1 MMRSHEELAT
11 KNTKNTKVRPQK
23 RFVPF
28 VARSFV
34 FFVTLVAAFFVTFVA
49 SVNGVRQPVFARHA
63 MVIAQQPADEAGL
76 AVLRK
81 GGNAVDAAIAVGFA
95 LNAVYPYAGALGGGG
110 FMLVRMA
117 DGRTTF
123 IDFREKAPG
132 AASRG
137 MYLDAAGDLTRD
149 SVEGW
154 RSSGVPG
161 TVKGFALAHSKFA
174 KLPWAAD
181 LAPAVDLASKG
192 FTVSY
197 GFAEQLKTSRS
208 LARDP
213 ESTRVWLK
221 KGAFYEAGD
230 RMVLPD
236 LARTLGRIA
245 KNGPDEFYTGD
256 TAATLAAAMQAHG
269 GLITR
274 ADLKAYA
281 AAERTPLTGHYRN
294 YTVIAAPPP
303 SAGGI
308 GLLQML
314 AMLEGSGY
322 EKAGFGSAASIHYV
336 AEVMR
341 RYYADRNTYLGDP
354 DFVTNPITALLA
366 PPYITQRRS
375 SIDPERATPS
385 KTLGP
390 GLSATTEHAET
401 THYNV
406 VDAEGNAV
414 AVTYTLNGGF
424 GNGITV
430 PGLGFLLNNEMDD
443 FTSRPGSANLFGLVQ
458 GEANTILPGKRPL
471 SSMAPSIVLRD
482 NELYMLI
489 GGPGGSRIP
498 TAVLQV
504 FLNVVDFGMNP
515 QEAVDAPR
523 FHHQWL
529 PDAISVERGFSPD
542 ALALLKAR
550 GHEVR
555 EEQGGVAAVVELLV
569 KDKEWLQGA
578 ADGRRFGRASGY

>member
-1 MMRSHEELAT
+1 MNQRYIRARCRGRLQPARLGLVIALALVILQT
-11 KNTKNTKVRPQK
+11 G
-23 RFVPF
+23 
-28 VARSFV
+28 VA
-34 FFVTLVAAFFVTFVA
+34 
-49 SVNGVRQPVFARHA
+49 GVREPVRARQA
-63 MVIAQQPADEAGL
+63 MVIAQQPAEEAGL

-110 FMLVRMA
+110 FMLIRFA

-123 IDFREKAPG
+123 IDFREQAPA

-137 MYLDAAGDLTRD
+137 MYLDAAGNATRD

-161 TVKGFALAHSKFA
+161 MVRGFELAHVKYARLS
-174 KLPWAAD
+174 WAAD
-181 LAPAVDLASKG
+181 VAPAIELASKG

-197 GFAEQLKTSRS
+197 AFSEQLRTSRA
-208 LARDP
+208 LPRDP
-213 ESTRVWLK
+213 ESARVWLK
-221 KGAFYEAGD
+221 GGAFHQPGE

-236 LARTLGRIA
+236 LARTLTRIS
-245 KNGPDEFYTGD
+245 KNGPDEFYTGE
-256 TAATLAAAMQAHG
+256 TATRLVAAMRANG

-274 ADLKAYA
+274 ADLAAYKAV
-281 AAERTPLTGHYRN
+281 ERTPLRGAYRD

-303 SAGGI
+303 SAGGV

-314 AMLEGSGY
+314 GMLQGSGY
-322 EKAGFGSAASIHYV
+322 ETSGFGSAAAMHYL

-341 RYYADRNTYLGDP
+341 RYYADRNAYLGDP
-354 DFVTNPITALLA
+354 DFVRNPIAGLLE
-366 PPYITQRRS
+366 PSYVERRKS
-375 SIDPERATPS
+375 SIDPARATPS
-385 KTLGP
+385 TTLGP
-390 GLSATTEHAET
+390 GLPAASESAET
-401 THYNV
+401 THYSI

-458 GEANTILPGKRPL
+458 GEANAIEPGKRPL
-471 SSMAPSIVLRD
+471 SSMSPTIVLRD
-482 NELYMLI
+482 GELFMVL

-504 FLNVVDFGMNP
+504 LLNVVDFGMNP

-529 PDAISVERGFSPD
+529 PDAISVERGFSSD
-542 ALALLKAR
+542 TLALLRSR

-555 EEQGGVAAVVELLV
+555 NETGPVAAVVELIV
-569 KDKEWLQGA
+569 KDGGWLQGA
-578 ADGRRFGRASGY
+578 ADGRRWGRAAGY

>member
-1 MMRSHEELAT
+1 MSDRHWRSTASRLRAS
-11 KNTKNTKVRPQK
+11 
-23 RFVPF
+23 RFGAQGPILLIALLGCVILQAA
-28 VARSFV
+28 VA
-34 FFVTLVAAFFVTFVA
+34 
-49 SVNGVRQPVFARHA
+49 GVREPVRARRA
-63 MVIAQQPADEAGL
+63 MVIAQQPAEEAGL

-110 FMLVRMA
+110 FMLIRLA

-123 IDFREKAPG
+123 IDFREKAP
-132 AASRG
+132 AASSRQ
-137 MYLDAAGDLTRD
+137 MYLDAAGNLTRE
-149 SVEGW
+149 SIEGW

-161 TVKGFALAHSKFA
+161 MVRGFELAHA
-174 KLPWAAD
+174 KYARLSWSAD
-181 LAPAVDLASKG
+181 IAPAIELASKG
-192 FTVSY
+192 FSVSY
-197 GFAEQLKTSRS
+197 AFSEQLKGSRS

-221 KGAFYEAGD
+221 RGAFHQPGD
-230 RMVLPD
+230 RLTLPD
-236 LARTLGRIA
+236 LARTLTRIA
-245 KNGPDEFYTGD
+245 KNGPNEFYSGE
-256 TAATLAAAMQAHG
+256 TATKLVAAMRANG
-269 GLITR
+269 GLITS
-274 ADLKAYA
+274 ADLDAYRA
-281 AAERTPLTGHYRN
+281 VERTPLTGTYRN

-303 SAGGI
+303 SAGGL

-322 EKAGFGSAASIHYV
+322 EKTGAGSAAAIHYV
-336 AEVMR
+336 VEVMR
-341 RYYADRNTYLGDP
+341 RYYADRNAYLGDP
-354 DFVTNPITALLA
+354 DFVKNPVAELLDPA
-366 PPYITQRRS
+366 YVVRRRA
-375 SIDPERATPS
+375 SIDPARATPS
-385 KTLGP
+385 STLGP
-390 GLSATTEHAET
+390 GLAPSTESAET
-401 THYNV
+401 THYNI

-424 GNGITV
+424 GNGITP

-458 GEANTILPGKRPL
+458 GEANTIEPGKRPL
-471 SSMAPSIVLRD
+471 SSMSPTIVLRD
-482 NELYMLI
+482 NELFMLL

-504 FLNVVDFGMNP
+504 LLNVVDFGMSP

-542 ALALLKAR
+542 TLALLRSR

-555 EEQGGVAAVVELLV
+555 NEAGPVAAVVELIV
-569 KDKEWLQGA
+569 KEGGWLQGA
-578 ADGRRFGRASGY
+578 ADGRRWGRAAGY

>member
-1 MMRSHEELAT
+1 MNDGTTKAT
-11 KNTKNTKVRPQK
+11 KITKVQNK
-23 RFVPF
+23 NRFEFFVNF
-28 VARSFV
+28 VAFV
-34 FFVTLVAAFFVTFVA
+34 VTSSHVFQGRVAA
-49 SVNGVRQPVFARHA
+49 VRQPVFARHA

-95 LNAVYPYAGALGGGG
+95 LNAAYPYAGALGGGG
-110 FMLVRMA
+110 FMLIRMA
-117 DGRTTF
+117 DGRTTSV
-123 IDFREKAPG
+123 DFREKAPG

-137 MYLDAAGDLTRD
+137 MYLDAAGNLTGD
-149 SVEGW
+149 SLEGW

-161 TVKGFALAHSKFA
+161 TVKGFALAHSKYA

-181 LAPAVDLASKG
+181 LAPAIDLASKG
-192 FTVSY
+192 FPVSY
-197 GFAEQLKTSRS
+197 GFAEQLRTSQS

-213 ESTRVWLK
+213 ESTRIWLK
-221 KGAFYEAGD
+221 GGAFYEAGD

-245 KNGPDEFYTGD
+245 KNGPNEFYIGE
-256 TAATLAAAMQAHG
+256 TATRLETAMQAHG

-274 ADLKAYA
+274 IDLKAYA
-281 AAERTPLTGHYRN
+281 AVERTPLTGTYRN

-322 EKAGFGSAASIHYV
+322 EKSGFGSAASMHYV

-354 DFVTNPITALLA
+354 DFVTNPVTALLA
-366 PPYITQRRS
+366 PPYIAKRRS
-375 SIDPERATPS
+375 SIDPAHATPS
-385 KTLGP
+385 SMLGP
-390 GLSATTEHAET
+390 GLGASPEHAET

-443 FTSRPGSANLFGLVQ
+443 FTSRPGSPNLFGLVQ
-458 GEANTILPGKRPL
+458 GEPNTIAAGKRPL
-471 SSMAPSIVLRD
+471 SSMSPAIVLRGND
-482 NELYMLI
+482 LFMLI

-529 PDAISVERGFSPD
+529 PDAIFVERGFSPD
-542 ALALLKAR
+542 ALALLRSR

-555 EEQGGVAAVVELLV
+555 EETGAVAAVVVLLV
-569 KDKEWLQGA
+569 KDGGWLQGA
-578 ADGRRFGRASGY
+578 ADARRFGRAAGY